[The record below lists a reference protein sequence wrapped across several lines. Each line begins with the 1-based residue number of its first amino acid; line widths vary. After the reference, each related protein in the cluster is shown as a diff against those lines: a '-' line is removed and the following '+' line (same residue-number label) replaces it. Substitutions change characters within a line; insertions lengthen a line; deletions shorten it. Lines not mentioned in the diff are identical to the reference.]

1 MISTGGK
8 GGLKSRLRR
17 KESGD
22 DREDLTMMIMMTMM
36 MIMMKLIWDYE
47 DFTIFPSRREIANS
61 NERRRMQ
68 SINSGEKEI
77 SS

>member
-8 GGLKSRLRR
+8 EGLKSRLRR

-22 DREDLTMMIMMTMM
+22 NREELTMMIMMTMM
-36 MIMMKLIWDYE
+36 VIMMKLIWDYE

>member
-22 DREDLTMMIMMTMM
+22 NREDLTMTIMMTMM
-36 MIMMKLIWDYE
+36 VIMMKLIWDYE